1 MIAKKV
7 LTGLLLGLVITA
19 VGFYLYTAFLLKTG
33 ITNALKT
40 LTTQGSL
47 GTVLFIAAIPNLLAF
62 FIFVNRGQ
70 DYKARGVIIA
80 CFLVAFLV
88 LIAQFL

>member
-1 MIAKKV
+1 MIVKKV

-19 VGFYLYTAFLLKTG
+19 VGFYLYTTFLLKTDVV
-33 ITNALKT
+33 NAVKT
-40 LTTQGSL
+40 LGKQGSL

-62 FIFVNRGQ
+62 FVFVNRGQ

>member
-1 MIAKKV
+1 MIAKRV
-7 LTGLLLGLVITA
+7 FTGIA
-19 VGFYLYTAFLLKTG
+19 VGLILTALGFFLYVQFLLKVDLPQA
-33 ITNALKT
+33 IKT
-40 LTTQGSL
+40 LSQQGNL

-62 FIFVNRGQ
+62 FIFINKGQ

-80 CFLVAFLV
+80 SFIIAFLI